1 MVNLHD
7 FRKCRC
13 SGCYRAISQ
22 NVCEYLSYSYT
33 SIAQIIIFC
42 KRTYIRKKTDYGV
55 FMKKYVYFRYFVV
68 FLVIVLPY
76 FMGAVFNGA
85 DMVMAERRPEVEM
98 FLPIIVSSQIG
109 SDMKKETIK
118 AQTVIARS
126 NMRRILGEGK
136 ILPQILQEK
145 TDGRD
150 YIRNIFSKKDKVYQQ
165 AAEETSGQVLTY
177 QGELKLLPWHKVSGG
192 KTRSGKEAFRDE
204 AYTYL
209 KSVDSSADKK
219 SPDYM
224 DVVEIPVSQ
233 AGEVKIR
240 ERDSAGYVT
249 ELSSGKNL
257 LEGESFA
264 VGMGLKSANFSL
276 QKKGDVYVLRVR
288 GSGHGAGFSQFGG
301 NEMAKGGSSAEE
313 ILKKY
318 FPAMKLENL

>member
-1 MVNLHD
+1 
-7 FRKCRC
+7 
-13 SGCYRAISQ
+13 
-22 NVCEYLSYSYT
+22 
-33 SIAQIIIFC
+33 
-42 KRTYIRKKTDYGV
+42 
-55 FMKKYVYFRYFVV
+55 MKKYVYFRYFVV

-85 DMVMAERRPEVEM
+85 DMVMAERRPELEM
-98 FLPIIVSSQIG
+98 FLPIIVSVQIG

-126 NMRRILGEGK
+126 NIQRMIGEGK
-136 ILPQILQEK
+136 KLPQILKEK

-150 YIRNIFSKKDKVYQQ
+150 YIRDIFSQKDTVYQM
-165 AAEETSGQVLTY
+165 AAEETRGQVLKY
-177 QGELKLLPWHKVSGG
+177 QGELKLTPWHKVSGG

-209 KSVDSSADKK
+209 KPVDSSADKK

-224 DVVEIPVSQ
+224 EVVEIPVGQ
-233 AGEVKIR
+233 AGELKIR
-240 ERDSAGYVT
+240 DRDSAGYVT

-257 LEGESFA
+257 LEGEGFA
-264 VGMGLKSANFSL
+264 EGMGLKSANFSL
-276 QKKGDVYVLRVR
+276 QKNDDVYVLRVR
-288 GSGHGAGFSQFGG
+288 GSGHGVGFSQFGG
-301 NEMAKGGSSAEE
+301 NEMAKNGSSAAE

>member
-1 MVNLHD
+1 
-7 FRKCRC
+7 
-13 SGCYRAISQ
+13 
-22 NVCEYLSYSYT
+22 
-33 SIAQIIIFC
+33 
-42 KRTYIRKKTDYGV
+42 
-55 FMKKYVYFRYFVV
+55 MKKYVYFRYLVV

-85 DMVMAERRPEVEM
+85 EMVMAERRPGVEI
-98 FLPIIVSSQIG
+98 FLPVIVSSQIG
-109 SDMKKETIK
+109 SDMEKETIK

-126 NMRRILGEGK
+126 NIQRMLGEGK

-150 YIRNIFSKKDKVYQQ
+150 YIRDIFSRKDKVYQL

-177 QGELKLLPWHKVSGG
+177 QGELKLIPWHKVSGG

-209 KSVDSSADKK
+209 RSVDSSADKK

-224 DVVEIPVSQ
+224 EVVEIPVGQ

-240 ERDSAGYVT
+240 NRDSAGYVT
-249 ELSSGKNL
+249 ELSNGKNL

-264 VGMGLKSANFSL
+264 AGMGLKSANFSL
-276 QKKGDVYVLRVR
+276 QKKDDVYVFRVR
-288 GSGHGAGFSQFGG
+288 GSGHGVGFSQFGG
-301 NEMAKGGSSAEE
+301 NEMAKGGSSAAE

-318 FPAMKLENL
+318 FPSMEPENL

>member
-1 MVNLHD
+1 
-7 FRKCRC
+7 
-13 SGCYRAISQ
+13 
-22 NVCEYLSYSYT
+22 
-33 SIAQIIIFC
+33 
-42 KRTYIRKKTDYGV
+42 
-55 FMKKYVYFRYFVV
+55 MKKYVYFRYFVV

-98 FLPIIVSSQIG
+98 FLPIIVSAQIG

-126 NMRRILGEGK
+126 NIQRMLGEGK
-136 ILPQILQEK
+136 KLPQILKVK

-150 YIRNIFSKKDKVYQQ
+150 YIRDIFSQKDKVYQL
-165 AAEETSGQVLTY
+165 AAEETRGQVLTY
-177 QGELKLLPWHKVSGG
+177 QGELKLTPWHKVSGG

-219 SPDYM
+219 SPDYLE
-224 DVVEIPVSQ
+224 VVEIPVGQ

-257 LEGESFA
+257 LEGEGFA
-264 VGMGLKSANFSL
+264 AGMGLKSANFSL
-276 QKKGDVYVLRVR
+276 QKNDDVYVLRVR
-288 GSGHGAGFSQFGG
+288 GSGHGVGFSQFGG
-301 NEMAKGGSSAEE
+301 NEMAKNGGSAAE